1 MHLQVLSTLL
11 TVALLGGAAWLYF
24 RSQSGSD
31 DSGSSSGGG
40 GGTSDPSD
48 PLGEARKIMDK

>member
-24 RSQSGSD
+24 RSQSG
-31 DSGSSSGGG
+31 
-40 GGTSDPSD
+40 GTSDPSD